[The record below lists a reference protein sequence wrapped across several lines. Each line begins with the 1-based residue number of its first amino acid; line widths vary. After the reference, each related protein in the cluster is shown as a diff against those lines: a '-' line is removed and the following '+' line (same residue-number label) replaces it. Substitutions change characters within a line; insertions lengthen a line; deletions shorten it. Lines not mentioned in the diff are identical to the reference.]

1 MKQKNDKK
9 TIGIIG
15 GLGPMASVYL
25 TELITMMAD
34 AKKDQDHPRM
44 LMYSIPDT
52 PDRTAYLEAVSAGSD
67 ADAESPLPHMQEAA
81 RVLESAGA
89 GFIVVPCVTAQ
100 CFYDDICQAVRIPVV
115 SFNVNVAEAVAEMG
129 IKKIAL
135 FATDGT
141 IKKGI
146 LEYEFKKNGVEVM
159 KPEPE
164 CQAEVMKLI
173 YDEVKTGEITETTGA
188 ERAQKRLNQLAD
200 IMLEQGAERVVLG
213 CTELSLIR
221 REALHMRTASKGRFI
236 DMLEILAAKAVSLSG
251 AGLRKDYEL

>member
-1 MKQKNDKK
+1 MEQNNVKK
-9 TIGIIG
+9 TIGIMG

-25 TELITMMAD
+25 TELITMMVD
-34 AKKDQDHPRM
+34 AKTDQDHPRM
-44 LMYSIPDT
+44 IMYSIPDT
-52 PDRTAYLEAVSAGSD
+52 PDRTAYLEAMREGSD
-67 ADAESPLPHMQEAA
+67 ADSPLPNMQQAA

-100 CFYDDICQAVRIPVV
+100 YFYDDICKAVQIPVV
-115 SFNVNVAEAVAEMG
+115 SFNVNVAEAVAQMG
-129 IKKIAL
+129 IRKIAL

-141 IKKGI
+141 IKSGI
-146 LEYEFKKNGVEVM
+146 LEKEFERNKVEVL

-188 ERAQKRLNQLAD
+188 KRAQQKLNKLAD
-200 IMLEQGAERVVLG
+200 AMLEKGAERVVLG